1 MSTTRPQNPV
11 SRLNPIS
18 DADAARAV
26 SPQTLAD
33 LAAAIV
39 ATPAPPQARGRGGF
53 GEASRHMRRPV
64 LTLAV
69 VAGALTALMLGVT
82 GVLSG
87 QGPAAPQLADA
98 AVLRG
103 AAAALAHPPGS
114 IVIDFDSN
122 VQETNP
128 KLLQF
133 APGFNPPKG
142 IQTVRWSNHEII
154 ETRVGNGPPNLVNLG
169 GPSVTNGV
177 QVGEVNGNNELYDPT
192 TDTVYV
198 SSEYGSDITAGVKP
212 GTFIYTQPKLQGA
225 PPGSA
230 AAEQNAHRPPPLT
243 ITAAQARA
251 LRNGTSQVQ
260 IIGSPEHPST
270 YRMKVTPAFHV
281 TSTTAQIQA
290 ELKAGKLKVAGPTT
304 IDGRK
309 AIELIPVHGP
319 YGYVYDVAPG
329 TYYPIKQVFRTRGIT
344 VTTVYNE
351 YRVLPA
357 TPANQQLLSLAARHP
372 GARVDRSP
380 AAYQAAQ
387 ARLITGS

>member
-1 MSTTRPQNPV
+1 MSTTRRQNPV

-18 DADAARAV
+18 DADAARAA
-26 SPQTLAD
+26 SPETLAD
-33 LAAAIV
+33 LAAAII
-39 ATPAPPQARGRGGF
+39 ATPAPPKARRRARF
-53 GEASRHMRRPV
+53 GASSRHVRRPV

-69 VAGALTALMLGVT
+69 VAGVLAALVLGAT

-122 VQETNP
+122 VQKTNP
-128 KLLQF
+128 SFLKF
-133 APGFNPPKG
+133 APGYKPPKG

-154 ETRVGNGPPNLVNLG
+154 ETPVGNGPQNVVNLG

-177 QVGEVNGNNELYDPT
+177 QVGEVNGNNELYDPAT
-192 TDTVYV
+192 NTVYI
-198 SSEYGSDITAGVKP
+198 SSQYGSDITAGAKP
-212 GTFIYTQPKLQGA
+212 GTFIYTQPNVQGA

-260 IIGSPEHPST
+260 ILGSPEHPST
-270 YRMKVTPAFHV
+270 YRMKVTPAFRV
-281 TSTTAQIQA
+281 TSTTAEIQA
-290 ELKAGKLKVAGPTT
+290 QLKAGKLKVAGPTT

-309 AIELIPVHGP
+309 AIELISIHGP

-329 TYYPIKQVFRTRGIT
+329 TYYPIKQVVRSRAIT
-344 VTTVYNE
+344 ITTVYSE

-357 TPANQQLLSLAARHP
+357 TPANQQLLNLAVRHP
-372 GARVDRSP
+372 GAQIDNNP
-380 AAYQAAQ
+380 ADYQAAQ

>member
-18 DADAARAV
+18 DADAARAA

-39 ATPAPPQARGRGGF
+39 ATPAPPKARRGGLIA
-53 GEASRHMRRPV
+53 GSPRSVRRPV
-64 LTLAV
+64 LTLVV
-69 VAGALTALMLGVT
+69 VAGVLATLVLGVT

-87 QGPAAPQLADA
+87 QGPTAPQLADA

-122 VQETNP
+122 VQKTNP
-128 KLLQF
+128 KFLKF
-133 APGFNPPKG
+133 APGFKPPKG
-142 IQTVRWSNHEII
+142 IQTGRWSNQEIT
-154 ETRVGNGPPNLVNLG
+154 ETPVGRGPQNEVNLG
-169 GPSVTNGV
+169 GPSVTHGV
-177 QVGEVNGNNELYDPT
+177 QIGEVNGNNELYDPT
-192 TDTVYV
+192 TNTVYI
-198 SSEYGSDITAGVKP
+198 SSQYGPDITRGAKP
-212 GTFIYTQPKLQGA
+212 GTFIYTQPKLPGA

-230 AAEQNAHRPPPLT
+230 AAQENAHRPPPLT

-260 IIGSPEHPST
+260 ILGRPDHPST
-270 YRMKVTPAFHV
+270 YRMKITPALRVTP
-281 TSTTAQIQA
+281 TTAEIQA
-290 ELKAGKLKVAGPTT
+290 QLKAGRLKVAGPTT

-309 AIELIPVHGP
+309 AIKLISIHGP
-319 YGYVYDVAPG
+319 YGYEYDVAPG
-329 TYYPIKQVFRTRGIT
+329 TYYPIKQVFRSRAIT
-344 VTTVYNE
+344 ITTVYSE

-357 TPANQQLLSLAARHP
+357 TSANQQLLSLAARHP
-372 GARVDRSP
+372 GARIDHSP
-380 AAYQAAQ
+380 ADYQAAQ
-387 ARLITGS
+387 ARLIKGS

>member
-18 DADAARAV
+18 DADAARAA

-39 ATPAPPQARGRGGF
+39 ATPAPPQARGRGWF
-53 GEASRHMRRPV
+53 GGSSRYVRRPV

-69 VAGALTALMLGVT
+69 VAGALTALILGVT

-128 KLLQF
+128 KFLKF
-133 APGFNPPKG
+133 APGFQAPKG

-154 ETRVGNGPPNLVNLG
+154 ETPVGSGPQDVVNLG

-192 TDTVYV
+192 TNTVYV
-198 SSEYGSDITAGVKP
+198 SSEYGSDVTAVAKP
-212 GTFIYTQPKLQGA
+212 GTFIYTQPQLQGA
-225 PPGSA
+225 PPGSGA
-230 AAEQNAHRPPPLT
+230 AQENAHRPPPLT

-260 IIGSPEHPST
+260 ILGSPEHPST
-270 YRMKVTPAFHV
+270 YRMKITPAFRV
-281 TSTTAQIQA
+281 TSTTAEIQA
-290 ELKAGKLKVAGPTT
+290 LLKAGRLKVL
-304 IDGRK
+304 GR
-309 AIELIPVHGP
+309 
-319 YGYVYDVAPG
+319 
-329 TYYPIKQVFRTRGIT
+329 
-344 VTTVYNE
+344 
-351 YRVLPA
+351 
-357 TPANQQLLSLAARHP
+357 
-372 GARVDRSP
+372 
-380 AAYQAAQ
+380 
-387 ARLITGS
+387 